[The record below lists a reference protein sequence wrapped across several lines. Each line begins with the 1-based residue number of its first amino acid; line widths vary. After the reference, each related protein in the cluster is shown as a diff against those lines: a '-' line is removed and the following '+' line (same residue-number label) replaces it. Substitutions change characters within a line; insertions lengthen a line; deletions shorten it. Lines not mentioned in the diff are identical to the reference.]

1 MSMQI
6 HKIGAFFPKSLISM
20 VGMGI
25 VIFSMLIAGCK
36 HKDSGDSTVN
46 ESTSPEA
53 IAKRIEPVGKV
64 NIIHSSE
71 KISKTAAAPAEEE
84 TTQTTAAPEDA
95 KKKAPQTSAP
105 DAKASPQATDTEQT
119 SSMASG
125 KASHEP
131 PASSEQK

>member
-6 HKIGAFFPKSLISM
+6 HKIGVFFPKSLISM

-71 KISKTAAAPAEEE
+71 KISKT
-84 TTQTTAAPEDA
+84 TAAPEDA
-95 KKKAPQTSAP
+95 KKEAPQTSAP